1 MTTSLN
7 SLAIFAVTGT
17 LAAFAV
23 GSVMAGSLDANM
35 AVALSGRF
43 IADGYLTILPA
54 VAPARGTAPPSY
66 NQKDA
71 LPDYAK
77 VLNIGQKLTQPA
89 ALYAHLTGVW
99 DHVMGSGI
107 GVDSHV
113 SEGDTSVATAALMLN
128 LNPPPTAGIV
138 PLVPPLI
145 SASGVHANA
154 VVSGS
159 TLVSG
164 TASFGELTIT
174 GSLLGGRTLTY
185 NGTPPA
191 NYTLFSNTE
200 VSITLNEQFIVAPT
214 VTCVVSQECT
224 VIPGSIH
231 VEAVHVALTKADIF
245 GRIVSGDLF
254 LGEAQAGN

>member
-23 GSVMAGSLDANM
+23 GSVMAGSLDAR

-54 VAPARGTAPPSY
+54 VAPAQGTAPPSY

-71 LPDYAK
+71 MPDYIK
-77 VLNIGQKLTQPA
+77 VLNIGHKLTQPA

-107 GVDSHV
+107 GVDGHV

-138 PLVPPLI
+138 PLVPLLI
-145 SASGVHANA
+145 SASGVHASA

-159 TLVSG
+159 MLVSG

-200 VSITLNEQFIVAPT
+200 VSITLNEQFIVATT

-254 LGEAQAGN
+254 LGEAQGGN